1 MTTMPTKSLLAISNK
16 TRFVKRVFNPSSRK
30 DLAVYK
36 NFIQNGTWGPDGCP
50 FVLEFPYAEL
60 PVMLSNKIAAH
71 AVRNIKV

>member
-1 MTTMPTKSLLAISNK
+1 MVTMPTKTLLDITNK
-16 TRFVKRVFNPSSRK
+16 TRFTKRIFNPSSRK

-36 NFIQNGTWGPDGCP
+36 NFIVNGSWGVDGCP

-60 PVMLSNKIAAH
+60 PTMVSNKIAAH